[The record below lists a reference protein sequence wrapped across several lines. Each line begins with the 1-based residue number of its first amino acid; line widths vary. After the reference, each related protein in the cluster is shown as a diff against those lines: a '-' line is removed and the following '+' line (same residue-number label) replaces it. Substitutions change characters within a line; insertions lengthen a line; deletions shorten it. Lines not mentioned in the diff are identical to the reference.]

1 MRQQFINTIVITTEG
16 EEEGGGGEA
25 IDLCGEE
32 GEEVCLPTI
41 SAVWECAYINYKDVN
56 GKDGWECLWCGISF
70 KPRHATRAL
79 RHVLKLNGG
88 DIAICKAAITAR
100 YQERYQA
107 LYDRQFIR
115 IETKRKS
122 NEMMRDSVTEQ
133 QEAAVQSSE
142 SLGYTQVASRGKW
155 SS

>member
-1 MRQQFINTIVITTEG
+1 MVRM
-16 EEEGGGGEA
+16 GGSV
-25 IDLCGEE
+25 CG
-32 GEEVCLPTI
+32 V
-41 SAVWECAYINYKDVN
+41 A
-56 GKDGWECLWCGISF
+56 CGISF
-70 KPRHATRAL
+70 KPRHANIRAL

-122 NEMMRDSVTEQ
+122 DEMMRDSVTEQ
-133 QEAAVQSSE
+133 QEAAVQS
-142 SLGYTQVASRGKW
+142 LLDTRK
-155 SS
+155 